1 MGTEILINSSS
12 LETRVALLENGILTE
27 LYIERARDRGIMG
40 NVYKGRVLK
49 VLPGMQ
55 AAFVDIGMER
65 AGFLYVSDVDF
76 AYNLEEYE
84 EITKVKPV
92 GGEEGGDVDNLEL
105 LSSQTKPKLFTHPM
119 PIEEVLQKGQEV
131 LVQISKEPM
140 GSKGP
145 RLTSYVTLPGR
156 YLVFMPT
163 IDQIGVSR
171 RIGNEA
177 ERQRLRELIRSLKE
191 PGVGYI
197 VRTASEGKD
206 IEEFKHDIN
215 FLNKLWRDIQEKSEK
230 ATASCLIHK
239 DLNLIFRAIRD
250 LFTGE
255 VERLVIDSLTE
266 YHNCI
271 EFVRNY
277 LPHLEAKIELY
288 TEKEPLFHAYGI
300 ELEISRA
307 LGRKIW
313 LKSGGYIVIEHTEA
327 LCAIDINT
335 GRFVGEHN
343 PEETILKTN
352 LEAIKEIAYQ
362 IRLRNIGGIIIID
375 FIDMAKEESREK
387 VFHALET
394 ALKKDRAKT
403 NILKMS
409 ELGLVEMTRQR
420 VRESLD
426 HILCQPCPYC
436 EGRGSIKSAISIC
449 HEVFREIQRADSTAP
464 LEKRIIAVVHP
475 EIAELLLGEESSYLD
490 QLEKD
495 LRKRIIVKVDPKLH
509 QEQFEVIT

>member
-1 MGTEILINSSS
+1 MSTEILINTNR
-12 LETRVALLENGILTE
+12 LETRVALLENGALTE
-27 LYIERARDRGIMG
+27 LHIERARDRGIMG

-55 AAFVDIGMER
+55 AAFVDIGMEK

-84 EITKVKPV
+84 EITKTKPA
-92 GGEEGGDVDNLEL
+92 EEGGNGDNLPLISHQAKSEIFG
-105 LSSQTKPKLFTHPM
+105 QPM
-119 PIEEVLQKGQEV
+119 LIEEVLQKGQEV
-131 LVQISKEPM
+131 LVQVSKEPM
-140 GSKGP
+140 GGKGP
-145 RLTSYVTLPGR
+145 RLTSHITLPGR
-156 YLVFMPT
+156 YLVYMPSME
-163 IDQIGVSR
+163 QIGVSR
-171 RIGNEA
+171 RIENEA
-177 ERQRLRELIRSLKE
+177 ERSRLRELIRSLKA

-197 VRTASEGKD
+197 VRTASEGQD
-206 IEEFKHDIN
+206 VEEFIQDMK
-215 FLNKLWRDIQEKSEK
+215 FLNKLWQDIQEKGEK
-230 ATASCLIHK
+230 STSSYLIHK
-239 DLNLIFRAIRD
+239 DLNLVFRTIRD

-255 VERLVIDSLTE
+255 VERLVIDALTE
-266 YHNCI
+266 YYNCI

-277 LPHLEAKIELY
+277 LPHLEDKIDLY

-307 LGRKIW
+307 LGRKVW
-313 LKSGGYIVIEHTEA
+313 LKSGGYIVIEQTEA
-327 LCAIDINT
+327 LCAIDVNT

-352 LEAIKEIAYQ
+352 LEAIKEIVYQ
-362 IRLRNIGGIIIID
+362 IRLRNLGGIIIID
-375 FIDMAKEESREK
+375 FIDMVKEESREK
-387 VFHALET
+387 VFHALQT
-394 ALKKDRAKT
+394 ALKKDKAKT

-420 VRESLD
+420 VRENLD

-436 EGRGSIKSAISIC
+436 EGRGSIKSAISVC
-449 HEVFREIQRADSTAP
+449 HEIFREIQRADSFAP
-464 LEKRIIAVVHP
+464 LEQKIIVVVHT

-495 LRKRIIVKVDPKLH
+495 LKKKIIVKVNPELH
-509 QEQFEVIT
+509 QEQFEVLV